1 LRFAAYRSRPE
12 TTHSQV
18 AHRFN
23 TNNLARAVPEIGVET
38 PKNLHELRRDALGG
52 SRFDGRKGARRYNL
66 VAQEATSEAQK

>member
-38 PKNLHELRRDALGG
+38 PKNLHELRINRRSRDF
-52 SRFDGRKGARRYNL
+52 SPPRIYIRNWT
-66 VAQEATSEAQK
+66 E